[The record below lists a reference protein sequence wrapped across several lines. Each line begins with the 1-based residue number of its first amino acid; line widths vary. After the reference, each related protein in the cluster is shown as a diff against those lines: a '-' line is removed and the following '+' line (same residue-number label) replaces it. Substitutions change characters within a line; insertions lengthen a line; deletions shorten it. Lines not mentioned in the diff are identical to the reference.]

1 MRGHT
6 KRKTFIR
13 SKQAVALLYPI
24 AAFLHSGGMSRAQSV
39 AALTAAIDKVYKP
52 RGKRELEHI
61 GTSRRYADMI
71 AIWTRKR
78 RFLDSRGRPKSLPLT
93 GANSFA
99 ALARSAGAG
108 SDSKSALSVL
118 TRYRNVRKL
127 SNGRIQL
134 VSPFFRASAGSR
146 MAFEPIVYFLNDA
159 TSTLTHTLESTG
171 PRMRPDSFWRKVD
184 SAQVSKSDIERFFD
198 FAKER
203 SLIFLEELDDWLRAH
218 ASAKYHSGKK
228 QMRVGLGLFSIY
240 SPRE

>member
-1 MRGHT
+1 MHGHT
-6 KRKTFIR
+6 TRKTVIR

-52 RGKRELEHI
+52 RRKRELEHI

-71 AIWTRKR
+71 ATWTRKR
-78 RFLDSRGRPKSLPLT
+78 RFLDSRGRPRALPLT
-93 GANSFA
+93 GANSFS

-108 SDSKSALSVL
+108 SDPKSALSVL

-159 TSTLTHTLESTG
+159 TSTLTHTLENTG
-171 PRMRPDSFWRKVD
+171 AQVRPDSFWRKVD
-184 SAQVSKSDIERFFD
+184 SARVSKGDMDRFFD

-218 ASAKYHSGKK
+218 AAAKHHSGKK

-240 SPRE
+240 SRRE

>member
-1 MRGHT
+1 MRGQT
-6 KRKTFIR
+6 RRKTVIR

-24 AAFLHSGGMSRAQSV
+24 AAFLHSGGMSRTQSV

-52 RGKRELEHI
+52 RAKRELEHI
-61 GTSRRYADMI
+61 GTSRRYAEMI
-71 AIWTRKR
+71 ATWSSKR
-78 RFLDSRGRPKSLPLT
+78 RFLDSRGRPRSLPLT
-93 GANSFA
+93 GVNSFS

-118 TRYRNVRKL
+118 TRYRNVRRL

-134 VSPFFRASAGSR
+134 VSPFFRASAGSK

-159 TSTLTHTLESTG
+159 TSTLTHTLESTSAQT
-171 PRMRPDSFWRKVD
+171 RPDSFWRKVD
-184 SAQVSKSDIERFFD
+184 SAQVSKGDVDRFFD

-218 ASAKYHSGKK
+218 AGAKSHTGKK

-240 SPRE
+240 SRRE